1 MYAAVHLQVVMEEVT
16 NGPHRRLL
24 LITIHQEEGEA
35 EGLDEAAH
43 LAEEDASP
51 IKLTISGFD
60 RLVLKNKLIMTMEQL

>member
-43 LAEEDASP
+43 SAEEDALAP
-51 IKLTISGFD
+51 IIPS
-60 RLVLKNKLIMTMEQL
+60 